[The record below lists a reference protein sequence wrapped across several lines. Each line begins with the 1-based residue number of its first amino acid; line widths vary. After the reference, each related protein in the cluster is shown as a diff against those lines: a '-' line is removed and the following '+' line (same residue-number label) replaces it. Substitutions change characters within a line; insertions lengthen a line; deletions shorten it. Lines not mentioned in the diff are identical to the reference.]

1 MAFPK
6 LALLTGIAT
15 LLVMRVLGVPSL
27 ISLALGAVIFMAMGG
42 MQYTRVVIKY
52 LPRDLW

>member
-6 LALLTGIAT
+6 LALLTGIVT
-15 LLVMRVLGVPSL
+15 LLVMRILGVPSL